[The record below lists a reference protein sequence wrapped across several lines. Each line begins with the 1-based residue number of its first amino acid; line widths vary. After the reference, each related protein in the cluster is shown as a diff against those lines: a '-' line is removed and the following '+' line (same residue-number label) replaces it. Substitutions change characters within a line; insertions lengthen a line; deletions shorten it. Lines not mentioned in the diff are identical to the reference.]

1 MKFIFPQNYNFN
13 SKLLGII
20 DYTAAIIDLIW
31 AGIVFILLNL
41 IFNSIQ
47 IKLFI
52 FIISVLPVLII
63 SIVGINGENVLNVI
77 ICLFKYAFKPKI
89 YVYNKIQ
96 KFK

>member
-52 FIISVLPVLII
+52 FIVLVLPVLII
-63 SIVGINGENVLNVI
+63 SIVGINGENILNVI
-77 ICLFKYAFKPKI
+77 IYILKYAFKPKI